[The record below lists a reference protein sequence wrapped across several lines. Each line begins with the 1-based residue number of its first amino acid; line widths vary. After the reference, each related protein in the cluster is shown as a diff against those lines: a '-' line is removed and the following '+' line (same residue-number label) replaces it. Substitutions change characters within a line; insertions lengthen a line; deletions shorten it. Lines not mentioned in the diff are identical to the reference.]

1 MPVQRTAE
9 PVVSEFSERRARLDS
24 ILTGFG
30 FDPALINQKLIELNT
45 PMGPG
50 FITGGLSTINA
61 DSTADQ
67 KAYAIAAWLWN
78 SRYSGHIYSG
88 MDDHGNITDLRG
100 LDSLCMD
107 DRTLNGA
114 IYELFRGSYYMGGTL
129 QMNDKA
135 ENRLNEE
142 AEKHGLNFENLR
154 NATIFQLWASQ
165 QGASQETIDAVGAQ
179 LFGAEWE
186 YGRIAGSRFSPPDRA
201 HPGQYYFKTD
211 AAIDII
217 DTFASMVAA
226 PVETTVS
233 GITPVRTGAPMQE
246 LTPEPE
252 FARFFSMNQGSM
264 FSDNV
269 QYFFRDTA
277 KDYRRAHRRDGTSLT
292 GEMLEEATAFYL
304 WASGMDSDSGERRLS
319 PEEMESMGA
328 QKYGSV
334 WEFGRLTAENLM
346 LASRGKNEGKF
357 IFETT
362 DNVAVVRDGFAS
374 LPVPTVQEAPAT
386 VASAGPATAES
397 ASQLAELAASVGV
410 SEDYLIR
417 AATLMKQG
425 SSIVAAF
432 DSSTTDGEMREIRM
446 AGGKIGIY
454 YGGGPGE
461 HDNNALLRAV
471 REARRLV

>member
-30 FDPALINQKLIELNT
+30 FDPALVDQKLREINST

-50 FITGGLSTINA
+50 FYTGGLSTINA
-61 DSTADQ
+61 DSTADE
-67 KAYAIAAWLWN
+67 KAFSIAAWFFF
-78 SRYSGHIYSG
+78 SRYASSTS
-88 MDDHGNITDLRG
+88 NG
-100 LDSLCMD
+100 LDGLCD
-107 DRTLNGA
+107 SDRRLTGA
-114 IYELFRGSYYMGGTL
+114 ITELFRGSYYMGGAL
-129 QMNDKA
+129 QINDKA
-135 ENRLNEE
+135 EAFLRVESESYDLN
-142 AEKHGLNFENLR
+142 LDNLR
-154 NATIFQLWASQ
+154 NAVLFQLWAGQ
-165 QGASQETIDAVGAQ
+165 QGAPQEATDAVGAQ

-201 HPGQYYFKTD
+201 HPGTYYFKTD
-211 AAIDII
+211 DAIEIRQ
-217 DTFASMVAA
+217 AYVSMAEA
-226 PVETTVS
+226 PAETTVS
-233 GITPVRTGAPMQE
+233 GITPVRTGGVAVE

-397 ASQLAELAASVGV
+397 SSQLADLAASVGV

-417 AATLMKQG
+417 AAILMKQG

-432 DSSTTDGEMREIRM
+432 DSSTADGEMREIRM